1 MTWKLCPVSAP
12 AVCILIGT
20 GLTRLARLSLLPGVL
35 CRLRRRDPT
44 RLIWLRITGTMALQG
59 VNAKIV
65 SERLGSSSVA
75 FTMDRYPHAL
85 PSMQRDAAAL
95 ARALFG

>member
-1 MTWKLCPVSAP
+1 
-12 AVCILIGT
+12 
-20 GLTRLARLSLLPGVL
+20 
-35 CRLRRRDPT
+35 
-44 RLIWLRITGTMALQG
+44 MALQG